1 MKRNAPLA
9 RLLFNA
15 WGTALRCLAKWV
27 RNRFSSKPARPA
39 AHLAGEWGEEQ
50 AARLLRS
57 KGYRILGR
65 RVRLS
70 PREELDLVAACDG
83 VLVFVEVKTRRN
95 EEFGRPYTAVNRA
108 KKKQLSRAALRYLQ
122 KLARKPAFIRFDVI
136 EVVGEIGET
145 PNVRHIEN
153 AFTLERPHIIPW

>member
-1 MKRNAPLA
+1 MTRTAPLSGI
-9 RLLFNA
+9 RFNV
-15 WGTALRCLAKWV
+15 WGAALRCIAKWA
-27 RNRFSSKPARPA
+27 RNRFSSKSAPPA

-95 EEFGRPYTAVNRA
+95 EEFGRPYAAVNRA
-108 KKKQLSRAALRYLQ
+108 KKRQLSRAALRYLQ
-122 KLARKPAFIRFDVI
+122 KLPRKPPFIRFDVI

-145 PNVRHIEN
+145 PTVRHIEN
-153 AFTLERPHIIPW
+153 AFTLERPRIIPW